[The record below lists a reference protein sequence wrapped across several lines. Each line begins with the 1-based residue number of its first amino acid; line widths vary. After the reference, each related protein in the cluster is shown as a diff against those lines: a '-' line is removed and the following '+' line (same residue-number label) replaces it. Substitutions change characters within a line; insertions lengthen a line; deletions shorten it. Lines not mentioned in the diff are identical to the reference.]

1 MDALLKLKDT
11 KSTAKPGFTLL
22 HFLVQHCLQHNP
34 SALDVVSDLEPCGD
48 AALFPYD
55 FLAKDVVA
63 IEASLHELQG
73 AIRLVS
79 AAQPADS
86 EARGGAGLRRLAE
99 LEAQLQ
105 PKITELRHSC
115 EEYEA
120 KTAEF
125 CTLLSE
131 KPEVRCAAGPLRACY
146 RHP

>member
-73 AIRLVS
+73 AG
-79 AAQPADS
+79 AAVCRHQRDVA
-86 EARGGAGLRRLAE
+86 AE
-99 LEAQLQ
+99 HVA
-105 PKITELRHSC
+105 
-115 EEYEA
+115 
-120 KTAEF
+120 
-125 CTLLSE
+125 
-131 KPEVRCAAGPLRACY
+131 PLWR
-146 RHP
+146 RHPPRIEIRVLPGAS